1 MEEIAPRASA
11 SWNQDRT
18 SYNTGAAWTTSS
30 FTVYADL
37 TSYAVKGKEKQTRY
51 KSAYGYDGYVR
62 ATTSHDSNWRIT
74 NIVSHHRYSGGNH
87 EIDRNYY

>member
-1 MEEIAPRASA
+1 MRGFKKV
-11 SWNQDRT
+11 RT
-18 SYNTGAAWTTSS
+18 ELVVCKCPLQNLKK
-30 FTVYADL
+30 V
-37 TSYAVKGKEKQTRY
+37 YAVKGITFKKRN

-87 EIDRNYY
+87 EIDRNYIR